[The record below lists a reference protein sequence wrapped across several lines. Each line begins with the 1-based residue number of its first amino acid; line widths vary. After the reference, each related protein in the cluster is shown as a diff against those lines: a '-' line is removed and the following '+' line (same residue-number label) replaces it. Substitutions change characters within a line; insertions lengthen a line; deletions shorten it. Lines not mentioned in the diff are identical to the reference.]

1 MPGIYSHSRGA
12 DFRRLRA
19 TYSVFDLNVQ
29 VESIREGT
37 GGAGNTGK
45 SKTKHPSVPR
55 VPCASFFLNTRV
67 KVAKMTVESCLLEK
81 VSILSARWSQVQG
94 LPVSAIQ

>member
-1 MPGIYSHSRGA
+1 MSPQDRRFRNASIYSRSRGA

-37 GGAGNTGK
+37 GGAGSTGK
-45 SKTKHPSVPR
+45 SKTKHPRALR
-55 VPCASFFLNTRV
+55 VPS
-67 KVAKMTVESCLLEK
+67 
-81 VSILSARWSQVQG
+81 G
-94 LPVSAIQ
+94 LFP